1 MVFGD
6 SFGVLWR
13 RKGLTFALLI
23 LTLLGGACASA
34 MLPWKYNAS
43 ITETLLN
50 SKGSSKLLGGGNP
63 YLSFDA
69 SMVDMANFL
78 ALKLAND
85 ANTPALRQNG
95 YNASFQAQVLS
106 ENPETE
112 EPFIQISVEGGNKA
126 TVARTLRGVTASL
139 SALLTQVQAG
149 VPAKN
154 RVSLETIAEVSTPVP
169 SLSAKVKPVV
179 GFLAVGLMLTFLIPQ
194 TVEGSVARRR
204 KIRAGVTVTV
214 DDPPRSRDLRRR
226 TESDR
231 SGPSHPA
238 ETRSDAS
245 QEQLPDQQVEDDSH
259 GQRVS
264 LMPQGGGVQ
273 SPSEYGVLG
282 LDRGRDS

>member
-154 RVSLETIAEVSTPVP
+154 RCRQDWL
-169 SLSAKVKPVV
+169 
-179 GFLAVGLMLTFLIPQ
+179 
-194 TVEGSVARRR
+194 
-204 KIRAGVTVTV
+204 
-214 DDPPRSRDLRRR
+214 PP
-226 TESDR
+226 
-231 SGPSHPA
+231 
-238 ETRSDAS
+238 
-245 QEQLPDQQVEDDSH
+245 
-259 GQRVS
+259 
-264 LMPQGGGVQ
+264 
-273 SPSEYGVLG
+273 
-282 LDRGRDS
+282 